1 MHVEIDLE
9 INPPSPLFNNLST
22 NHWKNVMLPCFLAV
36 MFITFSLE
44 VTSIILSKQIRF
56 DQTINSTSI
65 CKYTEDFQLSET
77 NKLKLCVMEETL
89 QIEIER
95 FKQPSGSR
103 TSKPLL
109 LSDKEWNKLKSISN
123 EYLLIC
129 NVIII

>member
-1 MHVEIDLE
+1 MYVEIDLE
-9 INPPSPLFNNLST
+9 INPPSRLFDNLST
-22 NHWKNVMLPCFLAV
+22 NHRKNVMLLCFLTV
-36 MFITFSLE
+36 VFITFSLE
-44 VTSIILSKQIRF
+44 VTSIILSEQIRF

-89 QIEIER
+89 QIEIDR

-123 EYLLIC
+123 EYLLI
-129 NVIII
+129 